1 MIKVHNILK
10 KKIFLI
16 ILPPPN
22 ITGFLHI
29 GHFFQ
34 YFILDVIIKW
44 NLLQEN
50 KVLFFFGFDHAG
62 ISTIN
67 KFKNVKNI
75 IIQKK
80 KIIKNFFKQIK
91 YINFFIINKKIIFT
105 LNKNYNSFIIKKFLI
120 LFNKKKIF
128 LNNKILNFNKNIGIV
143 SDNEI
148 KKTIFK
154 KYLYYIKYKTK
165 KYIYIISTS
174 NINLIINKS
183 ILVTNFKINFK
194 KIKSPLKIFLS
205 IYNIK
210 KNIINFSKIIK
221 LSFKN
226 NNDYLFFK
234 KININI
240 FNIKKKFFFLNFII
254 KNNYL
259 LCIKKYNSYNYIY
272 KKFIVK
278 NKKIK
283 QWFFKIKKI
292 INFNK
297 ILIKIIFFPV
307 KYKKIFFSWINN
319 ISNWCISRKIIWG
332 TQFPM
337 VIDNEFNIY
346 SIFFLRFI
354 KYYKIKEVFDTWF
367 NSSFWV
373 MFIYIKFKKT
383 NNLILSGFDI
393 IFYWLIKII
402 INNIFF
408 TKKTLIK
415 SFLIHGLIK
424 DKNNK
429 KISKTTNNIINFIHI
444 KKNINKIKNILIK
457 NIFNNN
463 KLYINIYFKKTKK
476 ILKKINKIN
485 INDLFSYY
493 NFKKQYIFNINK
505 YIFNFNFNNL
515 FIFKNNIFS
524 KKIYLFLIKLLF
536 NKKILKNNWNFT
548 NNFFINKYNI
558 NYFYII
564 KIKNKLLI
572 INDLIFLYYFE
583 IFFLIKTIFYV
594 KYKN

>member
-1 MIKVHNILK
+1 MIKIHNFFK
-10 KKIFLI
+10 KKFFLI

-50 KVLFFFGFDHAG
+50 KIFFFFGFDHAG
-62 ISTIN
+62 ISAIN
-67 KFKNVKNI
+67 KYKNIKNI

-91 YINFFIINKKIIFT
+91 YINFFINNKKIIFT
-105 LNKNYNSFIIKKFLI
+105 LNKNYNNFIIKNFLI
-120 LFNKKKIF
+120 LYNKKKIF
-128 LNNKILNFNKNIGIV
+128 LNNKILNFNNNIGIL
-143 SDNEI
+143 SDNNI
-148 KKTIFK
+148 VKKIFK
-154 KYLYYIKYKTK
+154 KYLYYIKYKIK

-183 ILVTNFKINFK
+183 VLITNFKINFR
-194 KIKSPLKIFLS
+194 KINSPFKMFLP

-210 KNIINFSKIIK
+210 KNIINFSKIVK

-226 NNDYLFFK
+226 NNDFLFLK

-240 FNIKKKFFFLNFII
+240 FNIKKKFFFINFII

-259 LCIKKYNSYNYIY
+259 LCIKKYKSYNYIY

-292 INFNK
+292 VNFNK
-297 ILIKIIFFPV
+297 ILTKIKIFPI
-307 KYKKIFFSWINN
+307 KYKKIFFSWTNN
-319 ISNWCISRKIIWG
+319 ISNWCISRQIKWG
-332 TQFPM
+332 TKIP
-337 VIDNEFNIY
+337 VIIDNEFNIY
-346 SIFFLRFI
+346 LTFFLRFI
-354 KYYKIKEVFDTWF
+354 KYYKIKDVFDTWF

-373 MFIYIKFKKT
+373 IFIYIKFKKT

-408 TKKTLIK
+408 KKKILIK
-415 SFLIHGLIK
+415 LFLIHGLIK

-429 KISKTTNNIINFIHI
+429 KISKTTNNIINFFHI
-444 KKNINKIKNILIK
+444 KKNINKIKKILIK
-457 NIFNNN
+457 NIFNDN
-463 KLYINIYFKKTKK
+463 KLYNNIYLKKKKK
-476 ILKKINKIN
+476 ILKKNNKTH
-485 INDLFSYY
+485 INDLFLYY
-493 NFKKQYIFNINK
+493 NFKKKYIFNINK
-505 YIFNFNFNNL
+505 YVFNFNNL
-515 FIFKNNIFS
+515 FIYKNNIFS
-524 KKIYLFLIKLLF
+524 KKIYLFFIKLLF
-536 NKKILKNNWNFT
+536 NKKILNSNWNFT
-548 NNFFINKYNI
+548 NNFFINKYII
-558 NYFYII
+558 NYYYII
-564 KIKNKLLI
+564 KIKNKLII
-572 INDLIFLYYFE
+572 INNILFLHYFE
-583 IFFLIKTIFYV
+583 IFFLIKIIFYV